1 MRFKGAYYLAT
12 MKLAN
17 LQIQID
23 LGCDPE
29 VLRFFPEHL
38 IETEVLNLELII
50 WEADE
55 EWWRNCAAKSSVE
68 LRSKMRNQDPN
79 LH

>member
-1 MRFKGAYYLAT
+1 MRFKGAYYPAT

-29 VLRFFPEHL
+29 VLRFFPEHM
-38 IETEVLNLELII
+38 IEPKALDLELII

-55 EWWRNCAAKSSVE
+55 EWWQNGAAKTWTE
-68 LRSKMRNQDPN
+68 LRLKMRNQDPN